1 MIDQIGIFTIITS
14 LLGIL
19 LFIISLYF
27 CWKILELFPKE
38 AKIKRY
44 WYLASALLI
53 IFIFGYLT
61 AIVSVIMENTDI
73 QALKVPIVY
82 LFGGIFV
89 LVMITVSYKT
99 YSTIIK

>member
-14 LLGIL
+14 LLGIF
-19 LFIISLYF
+19 LFFISLFF
-27 CWKILELFPKE
+27 CWKILELFQKE

-44 WYLASALLI
+44 WLLASALLI
-53 IFIFGYLT
+53 IFIYCYLT

-73 QALKVPIVY
+73 QALIVPIVY

-89 LVMITVSYKT
+89 FVMITVCYKT